1 MFRLDTRRILR
12 DVASSVSYLGVRIVS
27 SFYPQPWTASVPSC
41 NIASKRAQ
49 QSVTA
54 ASALPIQEES
64 VASKYKMTISRLTVD
79 KLGVKLYDRVSAVIA
94 ELVANSYDADATEVE
109 VVAPMNEM
117 LATKSGG
124 ILKDKGYAIEV
135 RDDGIG
141 MTPKEVND
149 FYLIVGAERR
159 DDPKRGDHSPQFK
172 RKVMGRKGVGKLAPF
187 GVCQQIEIISSGGQ
201 PITGDDEHGHKKKG
215 YLTAHLVLDRKKILT
230 NTTDAYEP
238 KAGHLDG
245 VVRPNH
251 GTTLKLSNFDHRRVP
266 TIDEFERQLS
276 QRFGVESTNWRIS
289 LTDALTTSADPNH
302 ARTVG
307 SFGVETMDNTEIR
320 FEASSGSNG
329 KTKYRVIGPDGKK
342 TDDLQAGFDFE
353 GAFLPITGWV
363 AYSKQPYKDDLM
375 AGVRIYCRGKIAAQT
390 NIFNLKAGFTGE
402 YDIRSYLVGELHAD
416 WLDEAEDLIRTDR
429 QDILWSHELGQAF
442 EGWGQHVVKYIGSI
456 AKEPKRKKAW
466 QLFEDNSKIHDRVQK
481 AFPSDSQREIRE
493 HTVEIAKAIAQTT
506 KEEELNDPKHVESLV
521 SLSLLFGPHLT
532 LDKKLREAADSTDNP
547 LSVITSILK
556 TAKVAELAA
565 FGKIADDRVRVIK
578 KIEELKDDASTL
590 EEAFQTLIEEAPWLI
605 NPQWSPI
612 TANQSFTTLKKEFQ
626 KFYKQR
632 TGKDL
637 ILKDFSLPIKR
648 ADFVL
653 SSQDTVLQIIEIKKP
668 AHGLEDEEMVRINTY
683 VDLMDDFLSLE
694 GHEEFKRLFPD
705 FHVTL
710 VCDNI
715 KLKSVHK
722 TAFEGLKKDGRL
734 THITWRTFLLR
745 TRKMHESFLNEAE
758 RQKTDAAK
766 E

>member
-1 MFRLDTRRILR
+1 
-12 DVASSVSYLGVRIVS
+12 
-27 SFYPQPWTASVPSC
+27 
-41 NIASKRAQ
+41 
-49 QSVTA
+49 
-54 ASALPIQEES
+54 
-64 VASKYKMTISRLTVD
+64 
-79 KLGVKLYDRVSAVIA
+79 
-94 ELVANSYDADATEVE
+94 
-109 VVAPMNEM
+109 
-117 LATKSGG
+117 
-124 ILKDKGYAIEV
+124 
-135 RDDGIG
+135 
-141 MTPKEVND
+141 
-149 FYLIVGAERR
+149 
-159 DDPKRGDHSPQFK
+159 
-172 RKVMGRKGVGKLAPF
+172 
-187 GVCQQIEIISSGGQ
+187 
-201 PITGDDEHGHKKKG
+201 
-215 YLTAHLVLDRKKILT
+215 
-230 NTTDAYEP
+230 
-238 KAGHLDG
+238 
-245 VVRPNH
+245 
-251 GTTLKLSNFDHRRVP
+251 
-266 TIDEFERQLS
+266 
-276 QRFGVESTNWRIS
+276 
-289 LTDALTTSADPNH
+289 
-302 ARTVG
+302 
-307 SFGVETMDNTEIR
+307 
-320 FEASSGSNG
+320 
-329 KTKYRVIGPDGKK
+329 
-342 TDDLQAGFDFE
+342 
-353 GAFLPITGWV
+353 
-363 AYSKQPYKDDLM
+363 
-375 AGVRIYCRGKIAAQT
+375 
-390 NIFNLKAGFTGE
+390 
-402 YDIRSYLVGELHAD
+402 
-416 WLDEAEDLIRTDR
+416 
-429 QDILWSHELGQAF
+429 
-442 EGWGQHVVKYIGSI
+442 
-456 AKEPKRKKAW
+456 
-466 QLFEDNSKIHDRVQK
+466 
-481 AFPSDSQREIRE
+481 
-493 HTVEIAKAIAQTT
+493 
-506 KEEELNDPKHVESLV
+506 VESLV